1 MCIRDRV
8 KAYLHHDTIPWE
20 NVVISGWILDPDRK
34 KMSKS
39 KGNVITPIDTIEQYG
54 ADAVRYWAAS
64 ARLGTDTTYDE
75 NVFLVGNNPRI
86 VLGAPAWALFFAK
99 LQTFPS
105 A

>member
-1 MCIRDRV
+1 MIEG
-8 KAYLHHDTIPWE
+8 AWE

-39 KGNVITPIDTIEQYG
+39 KGNVITPVDTIEEYG

-75 NVFLVGNNPRI
+75 NVFLVGSSKISSATIHFAVPRTNRKRPQNLI
-86 VLGAPAWALFFAK
+86 L
-99 LQTFPS
+99 S
-105 A
+105 ASCTEL